1 MALQSLR
8 THWRR
13 FPFWA
18 VGLVLSAY
26 IGSRFPDVDQHTD
39 LLTHRSIL
47 THGLLIP
54 LVLFLIVSLMKND
67 RLRDF
72 LLISMTSIAIHLC
85 FDLFPRAWYGYALI
99 HIPNFGWTPEI
110 VSKVWM
116 FTSVV
121 FCMYAS
127 ISLINKGSQV
137 LLLVLGA
144 LSIFTYQSFG
154 EARFFAPMA
163 TLFIATAVAIWW
175 KFTRSSQR
183 ITVFVRIIQ
192 VTIAT
197 IRAPVKLLAGSYRI
211 ARDEYDIS
219 MVEQRPFHKFLAG
232 VVRHWFTFYRP
243 KGD

>member
-1 MALQSLR
+1 MMALQSLR

-13 FPFWA
+13 IPLWA
-18 VGLVLSAY
+18 IGLLLTAY
-26 IGSRFPDVDQHTD
+26 VGSRFPDIDQHSD

-72 LLISMTSIAIHLC
+72 FLIFITSIAIHLC
-85 FDLFPRAWYGYALI
+85 FDLFPKAWYGYALI

-116 FTSVV
+116 FASVV

-137 LLLVLGA
+137 LLLVFGV

-154 EARFFAPMA
+154 EARFFAPMT

-175 KFTRSSQR
+175 KFTQSSQR
-183 ITVFVRIIQ
+183 ITVFVKLIQ
-192 VTIAT
+192 ITIAT

-211 ARDEYDIS
+211 AREEYHIS
-219 MVEQRPFHKFLAG
+219 MVEQRPFHKFLFR
-232 VVRHWFTFYRP
+232 VVRRCFILF
-243 KGD
+243 